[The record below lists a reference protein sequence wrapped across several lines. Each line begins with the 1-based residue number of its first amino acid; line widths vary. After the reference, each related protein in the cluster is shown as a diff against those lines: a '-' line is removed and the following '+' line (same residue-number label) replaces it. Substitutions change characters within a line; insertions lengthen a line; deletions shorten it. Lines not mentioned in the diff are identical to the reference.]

1 MEAWPLA
8 PLPAA
13 AVDAV
18 RGELDTVVAEVVG
31 AVVADGSVYAEI
43 LAGPEGLAIRMG
55 IEQAIRAFLDGIE
68 HGARPSPEA
77 AELWRRLGEVEFQS
91 GRSIDAV
98 RAAFRTGTRAA
109 WRAAAQLAAGA
120 GIPVQQMILLAD
132 AIFLYSDELA
142 GGVVE
147 GYVRVQSD
155 EAGELERRRRWLAG
169 LLVDP
174 AGHDREAIARAAELA
189 RWPVPRL
196 LAVLAVPGSEPPVT
210 IARQLGV
217 EALVGADGDGAFA
230 LVGDPDGPGRRDAL
244 AAAVGDAVA
253 VLGPAVAPGDA
264 RRSLRWARLALG
276 LLERGFVARGAVG
289 PARVEDH
296 LAAMVVL
303 GDEELAG
310 ELSRVRLGAL
320 EALRPLERERLVETL
335 SAWLAHQRHVPAI
348 AGALHVHPQTVRY
361 RVARLRELLGA
372 ALDSP
377 DGRFELEL
385 ALRARRALTPS
396 PYSEAS

>member
-1 MEAWPLA
+1 MESWPLA
-8 PLPAA
+8 PLPSA

-18 RGELDTVVAEVVG
+18 RGALDTVVAEVVA
-31 AVVADGSVYAEI
+31 AVIADGSVYAEI

-55 IEQAIRAFLDGIE
+55 IEQAIRAFLDGVE

-91 GRSIDAV
+91 GRGIDAM

-109 WRAAAQLAAGA
+109 WRAAAELAAGA
-120 GIPVQQMILLAD
+120 GIPVRQMIRLAD

-155 EAGELERRRRWLAG
+155 EAGELERRRRWLAS

-174 AGHDREAIARAAELA
+174 AGHDRDAIARAAELA

-196 LAVLAVPGSEPPVT
+196 LAVLAVPGLEPPVAIT
-210 IARQLGV
+210 RHLGV
-217 EALVGADGDGAFA
+217 DALVGSDGYGAFV
-230 LVGDPDGPGRRDAL
+230 LVGDPGGPGRRDEL
-244 AAAVGDAVA
+244 AAAVGDAAA

-264 RRSLRWARLALG
+264 RRSLRWARLALELLGRG
-276 LLERGFVARGAVG
+276 LVERREPG
-289 PARVEDH
+289 PPRVDDH
-296 LAAMVVL
+296 LAAMLVL
-303 GDEELAG
+303 GDLELAG
-310 ELSRVRLGAL
+310 ELSRARLAAL
-320 EALRPLERERLVETL
+320 EALRPLERERLIETL

-361 RVARLRELLGA
+361 RVARLRELLPG

-396 PYSEAS
+396 PYSVAS